1 MPHELTEGAL
11 AGICAQPGEVHQNA
25 IVQILGHK
33 GINQGSG
40 QERFRLLLS
49 DGKYS
54 YSFCMLGTKHNERL
68 HNKELE
74 MFTIMKLTKVV
85 CNKSE
90 NPYATYRNM
99 RVLIVLEFDVVAS
112 GAEVGYKIGSPVA
125 MASDGSAPNNQ
136 STNLLIRA
144 ADNLNANPNAGAALK
159 RPAGPVVGQP
169 PIKAIPASY
178 QPQQRFGI
186 KQDDIE
192 KIEAVEASFRE
203 ASKLRENQ
211 IRADI
216 AGTEQLLKETQN
228 TLDKQKQQLE
238 EHKAKSEAEMAEMH
252 KKKEDLK
259 TMMRERGNDN
269 DSLGNL
275 VPECPVCYERM
286 RPPMQIYTCKNG
298 HVICSVCKEKVEE
311 IENKCINRCGAI
323 YAGRATAMEQMIRQ
337 ILGFM

>member
-11 AGICAQPGEVHQNA
+11 ARICAQTGEVHQNA

-33 GINQGSG
+33 GINEGSD

-54 YSFCMLGTKHNERL
+54 NSFCMLGTHHNERL

-74 MFTIMKLTKVV
+74 MFTVLKLTKFI
-85 CNKSE
+85 CHKSE
-90 NPYATYRNM
+90 YPSLLNK
-99 RVLIVLEFDVVAS
+99 RVIIVLEFDVVAP

-125 MASDGSAPNNQ
+125 LLSDGSAPNNQ
-136 STNLLIRA
+136 STNLIIRA
-144 ADNLNANPNAGAALK
+144 ADNQNANPNTGAALK
-159 RPAGPVVGQP
+159 RPAGHGPVVGQP
-169 PIKAIPASY
+169 PIKTSPPSY
-178 QPQQRFGI
+178 QPQQISFI

-203 ASKLRENQ
+203 AAKLRENQ
-211 IRADI
+211 IQAEI

>member
-11 AGICAQPGEVHQNA
+11 ARICAQPGEVHQNV

-33 GINQGSG
+33 GINQDGD

-49 DGKYS
+49 DGKWS
-54 YSFCMLGTKHNERL
+54 YSFCLLRTKHNERL

-90 NPYATYRNM
+90 NPNANQNIRA
-99 RVLIVLEFDVVAS
+99 IFVLEFDVVAS
-112 GAEVGYKIGSPVA
+112 GAEVGYKIGSPIA
-125 MASDGSAPNNQ
+125 LASDGSARNNQ
-136 STNLLIRA
+136 NTNLLIRA
-144 ADNLNANPNAGAALK
+144 ADNQNANLNVGAALK
-159 RPAGPVVGQP
+159 RPADLVVDQP
-169 PIKAIPASY
+169 PIKINPPSY
-178 QPQQRFGI
+178 QPQQRSFN

-192 KIEAVEASFRE
+192 KIEAVEASLRE
-203 ASKLRENQ
+203 AAKLRENQ
-211 IRADI
+211 IQAEI